1 MDACECIQLQHTG
14 HANPQ
19 GTNMFFCGWTSCES
33 ISFGSCADGFLMRNK
48 STEWTNPRA
57 CSEISSLAG
66 LNCTFVLRFPKV
78 HHISFLVSLILIL
91 AKDHL
96 CCQVTLHR
104 MLYDHPALWSS
115 LFNQLQF
122 CLGFRR
128 HLGGATYRSQ
138 HQNSSLVEIQ
148 SHLRLQRP
156 KKDKKHCKEQRC
168 KNGMYIKCFPI
179 KDPKIAFNFRV
190 SVWHWGRT
198 GYSLQQ
204 PVQSLTKLDLLS
216 PVSKSFN
223 PISNSCRVDYS

>member
-1 MDACECIQLQHTG
+1 MAFWCVTKARSGQI
-14 HANPQ
+14 HALAQ
-19 GTNMFFCGWTSCES
+19 KYHLWLDWIVLLSC
-33 ISFGSCADGFLMRNK
+33 
-48 STEWTNPRA
+48 
-57 CSEISSLAG
+57 
-66 LNCTFVLRFPKV
+66 
-78 HHISFLVSLILIL
+78 VSLNSTTS
-91 AKDHL
+91 H
-96 CCQVTLHR
+96 QFNPYFGTL
-104 MLYDHPALWSS
+104 LSSHPAPVALWSSDFWSS

-138 HQNSSLVEIQ
+138 RQNSSLVEIQ

-156 KKDKKHCKEQRC
+156 KKDKKPCKEQRC

-223 PISNSCRVDYS
+223 PISEWTIASNCTGRVKTL